1 MSESLIRKQEQNQA
15 ERAHPAAA
23 KISQAGGAE
32 LLFAYC
38 GLVNN
43 A

>member
-1 MSESLIRKQEQNQA
+1 MTKQIARTHEQNQA
-15 ERAHPAAA
+15 ERAFPVAA
-23 KISQAGGAE
+23 KISQADGAAA
-32 LLFAYC
+32 LFAYC

>member
-1 MSESLIRKQEQNQA
+1 MIKHFAHKHEKNQA
-15 ERAHPAAA
+15 ERAFPAAA
-23 KISQAGGAE
+23 KISQADGAAA
-32 LLFAYC
+32 LFAYC

>member
-1 MSESLIRKQEQNQA
+1 MNKHFALTHEQNQA
-15 ERAHPAAA
+15 ERAFPAAA
-23 KISQAGGAE
+23 KISQADGAE
-32 LLFAYC
+32 PLFAYC

>member
-1 MSESLIRKQEQNQA
+1 MIKHFAHKHDKNQA
-15 ERAHPAAA
+15 ECALPAAA
-23 KISQAGGAE
+23 KISQADGAAV
-32 LLFAYC
+32 LFAYS